1 MTQNCPN
8 WPKNDPS
15 DRFYLPIFDID
26 KIRLRILCRIFK
38 SFPSC
43 HSRSSWPFLINPL
56 KLKID
61 DSDSSE
67 EKSGNSCSTH
77 SSKSSG
83 TGLVH
88 HVCVSTSLSCFI
100 NFIGHDDFSLWLYE
114 AEVKQLVGEWLSISL
129 ERWASIIFVIPQ
141 SEACGDLKGWPILEV
156 PVCGVITFSVDQVPE
171 DSLDSTS
178 LG

>member
-1 MTQNCPN
+1 
-8 WPKNDPS
+8 
-15 DRFYLPIFDID
+15 
-26 KIRLRILCRIFK
+26 
-38 SFPSC
+38 
-43 HSRSSWPFLINPL
+43 L
-56 KLKID
+56 KRKID

-88 HVCVSTSLSCFI
+88 HVCFSISLSCFI
-100 NFIGHDDFSLWLYE
+100 NFIGHDDFSLWLFE

-129 ERWASIIFVIPQ
+129 ELWGSFIFVFPQ
-141 SEACGDLKGWPILEV
+141 SEACGDLKGWSILEV
-156 PVCGVITFSVDQVPE
+156 PVSGSITFSIDQLPE